1 MSTLQTRT
9 TAPGKARRAAK
20 GKPRHTTAQKAA
32 RKSAV
37 APKSPARGTTKPAS
51 AAPAARTKS
60 APTRRYT
67 DIDPATVSK
76 KEARNLE
83 RSKLRASRFQQTI
96 APKPKS
102 EKSER
107 PDRSDRS
114 DR

>member
-32 RKSAV
+32 RKSA
-37 APKSPARGTTKPAS
+37 APTKSPARGTTKPA
-51 AAPAARTKS
+51 AAVTTKPKS

-96 APKPKS
+96 APKAKT
-102 EKSER
+102 ENTTVTELVEVILL
-107 PDRSDRS
+107 
-114 DR
+114 